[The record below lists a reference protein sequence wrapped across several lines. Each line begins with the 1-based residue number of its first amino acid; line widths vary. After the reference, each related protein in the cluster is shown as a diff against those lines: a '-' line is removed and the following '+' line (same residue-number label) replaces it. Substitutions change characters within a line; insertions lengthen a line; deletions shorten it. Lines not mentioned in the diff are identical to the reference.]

1 MKKKVVLAGLTAAL
15 LTSAGAAYAME
26 SDTSVPTSSTRVALA
41 NSASVSATDDDTST
55 DSTDSTDRAAE
66 HETRLRETL
75 QALVEDGT
83 LTEAQ
88 LDSVVEALGAA
99 GPMGG
104 GGGHGMRGA
113 GLSTVAEILGLTEDE
128 VRTAIEG
135 GQTLAELA
143 DANGSS
149 ADELID
155 ALVADLQTHLDEE
168 VTEGDLTQD
177 EADAKLADATDRITE
192 FVNNTQEAGP
202 AGGMGGPGGAGGP
215 GGHGHGPGGREGA
228 GDGSGTNGSGGS
240 IDAGPSDSSTSSD

>member
-41 NSASVSATDDDTST
+41 NSASVSATDDDTT
-55 DSTDSTDRAAE
+55 DDSTSTDRAAE

-75 QALVEDGT
+75 QALVDDGT

-88 LDSVVEALGAA
+88 LDSVVEALGTA

-177 EADAKLADATDRITE
+177 EADAKLADATERITE

-202 AGGMGGPGGAGGP
+202 AGGMGGP

>member
-41 NSASVSATDDDTST
+41 NSASVSATDDDTVDST
-55 DSTDSTDRAAE
+55 DSTSTDRAAE

-75 QALVEDGT
+75 QALVDDGT

-88 LDSVVEALGAA
+88 LDSVVEALGTA

-177 EADAKLADATDRITE
+177 EADAKLADATERITE

-202 AGGMGGPGGAGGP
+202 AGGMGGP

>member
-1 MKKKVVLAGLTAAL
+1 MKKKVVLAGITAGL
-15 LTSAGAAYAME
+15 LASAGAAYAMDSNE
-26 SDTSVPTSSTRVALA
+26 AIPATSSRVVLA
-41 NSASVSATDDDTST
+41 NAVSVSATDDDTT
-55 DSTDSTDRAAE
+55 DDSTSTDRAAE

-75 QALVEDGT
+75 QALVDDGT

-177 EADAKLADATDRITE
+177 EADAKLADATERITE

-202 AGGMGGPGGAGGP
+202 AGGMGGP